1 MTTVQNINNI
11 KYFTEKHEIIDMP
24 FSFNIDWSLYN
35 IKTKYHTLP
44 TFIAEFENCD
54 AHSLPLLVTEDKKLI
69 TNFVWPLISR
79 YRDKPHKVHNIFKKW
94 DEKVDITLPKIKKT
108 FYNVNKYVWL
118 PIDEYSAENPWHI
131 WIDVISKFR
140 LLELGKHKDFRDYVF
155 IITNQSNYFDKVC
168 ELFFPNLRYYVMPK
182 NETWRFHHL
191 IVPSL
196 SNHEDGILVP
206 AMPTWLRKQSKN
218 LTTSIPKRKIIIS
231 RKDATNRNITNHE
244 QLFMA
249 LKSWETVVLD
259 DLSIQE
265 QVKLFSEATHIISPH
280 GAGLINL
287 LWCAQGTKVYE
298 LTHKDFLGKK
308 VYPVLS
314 KHLGLEHTVI
324 VCETEKIKG
333 PKPKNKKLKDMVNLK
348 IDISKLLGL
357 ID

>member
-1 MTTVQNINNI
+1 MTTVQNITNI
-11 KYFTEKHEIIDMP
+11 KYFTERHEIVDKP
-24 FSFNIDWSLYN
+24 YTFNIDWRLYN
-35 IKTKYHTLP
+35 IKTQFNTLP
-44 TFIAEFENCD
+44 TFVAEFENCD
-54 AHSLPLLVTEDKKLI
+54 VHSLPLLVTEDKKLI

-79 YRDKPHKVHNIFKKW
+79 YRDKPHKVHKIFKKW
-94 DEKVDITLPKIKKT
+94 DDKIDINLPKINKT

-140 LLELGKHKDFRDYVF
+140 LLELGKRKDFREFVF
-155 IITNQSNYFDKVC
+155 ILTNKSKYFDRVC

-206 AMPTWLRKQSKN
+206 AMPSWLRKQSNNINTAK
-218 LTTSIPKRKIIIS
+218 PRRKIIIS
-231 RKDATNRNITNHE
+231 RRDAINRNITNQE

-249 LKSWETVVLD
+249 LKSWETVTLD
-259 DLSIQE
+259 NLSIQD
-265 QVKLFSEATHIISPH
+265 QVKLFAEATHIISPH
-280 GAGLINL
+280 GAGLTNL
-287 LWCAQGTKVYE
+287 LWCKQGTKIFE
-298 LTHKDFLGKK
+298 LTHKDFIGKK

-314 KHLGLEHTVI
+314 KHLGLDHTVI
-324 VCETEKIKG
+324 VCDTEKILG

-348 IDISKLLGL
+348 IDITKLLKL
-357 ID
+357 LD